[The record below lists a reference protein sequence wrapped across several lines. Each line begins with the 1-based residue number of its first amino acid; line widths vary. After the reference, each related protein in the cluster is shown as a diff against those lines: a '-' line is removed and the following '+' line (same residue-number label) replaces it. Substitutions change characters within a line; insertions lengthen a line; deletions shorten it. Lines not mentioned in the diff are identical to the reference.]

1 MVHLSAVAG
10 GEGPADSV
18 LASWCKRLA
27 GVVSPCD
34 LHARVDS
41 PYDFL
46 DMPVPPWEEDE
57 GSGEQS
63 LVDSDATPLQE
74 VVLRFG
80 LTLPTAGGAEA
91 FARLFGFMYKRSGVT
106 ARDNVAWLT
115 FVCAAA
121 DARDAAVQ
129 AAVAVETVSK
139 YTRLL
144 GGERPVE
151 SHFYDVF
158 VSGPV
163 RAYDLVHWRSQRAEA
178 LAKARAWG
186 LLDDPLVRDAEKAVS
201 ASSDTAP
208 HRKKVAGRSDTR
220 RIAPPTRPDAS

>member
-1 MVHLSAVAG
+1 
-10 GEGPADSV
+10 
-18 LASWCKRLA
+18 
-27 GVVSPCD
+27 
-34 LHARVDS
+34 
-41 PYDFL
+41 
-46 DMPVPPWEEDE
+46 MPVPPWEEDE

-63 LVDSDATPLQE
+63 LVESDATPLQE

-121 DARDAAVQ
+121 DAREAAVQ
-129 AAVAVETVSK
+129 AVVAVETVSK
-139 YTRLL
+139 YRRLL

-151 SHFYDVF
+151 THFYDVL

-163 RAYDLVHWRSQRAEA
+163 RAYDLVHWRSERAEA

-186 LLDDPLVRDAEKAVS
+186 LLDERLVHDAEQAVG
-201 ASSDTAP
+201 ASGDTAP
-208 HRKKVAGRSDTR
+208 RRKEVTARSQKR
-220 RIAPPTRPDAS
+220 RIAPPTRPDGS

>member
-46 DMPVPPWEEDE
+46 DMPVPPWGEDE
-57 GSGEQS
+57 GLGEQS

-115 FVCAAA
+115 SCAPPQTPAMP
-121 DARDAAVQ
+121 R
-129 AAVAVETVSK
+129 
-139 YTRLL
+139 Y
-144 GGERPVE
+144 RP
-151 SHFYDVF
+151 
-158 VSGPV
+158 
-163 RAYDLVHWRSQRAEA
+163 RSQSRR
-178 LAKARAWG
+178 LASTRGCWA
-186 LLDDPLVRDAEKAVS
+186 
-201 ASSDTAP
+201 ASD
-208 HRKKVAGRSDTR
+208 RSS
-220 RIAPPTRPDAS
+220 RISMTCS

>member
-1 MVHLSAVAG
+1 MDLDADPGRRARNAVNTA
-10 GEGPADSV
+10 P
-18 LASWCKRLA
+18 RA
-27 GVVSPCD
+27 GVTNRVNGTVPSPRSREF
-34 LHARVDS
+34 A
-41 PYDFL
+41 YDFL
-46 DMPVPPWEEDE
+46 EMPVPPWEEDE
-57 GSGEQS
+57 GVGEQS

-74 VVLRFG
+74 IVVRFG
-80 LTLPTAGGAEA
+80 ITLTTPGGASA

-121 DARDAAVQ
+121 DAREAAVQ
-129 AAVAVETVSK
+129 ALVAVETVSK
-139 YTRLL
+139 YRRLL

-151 SHFYDVF
+151 SHFYDVQ

-163 RAYDLVHWRSQRAEA
+163 RAYDLVHWRSERAEA

-186 LLDDPLVRDAEKAVS
+186 LLDEPLVHDAEKAVGAS
-201 ASSDTAP
+201 AETARR
-208 HRKKVAGRSDTR
+208 RKKVAARGQKR